1 MEGPGVIDHKKPNQ
15 QQQQPPVRAALPE
28 PQRAGPVEI
37 VGRSQAMLHLLQR
50 IDTVARS
57 DARVFVAGESGTG
70 KELVTR
76 LLHAKSARREAP
88 FIAVNCAAFPDALL
102 EAELFGYERGAFS
115 GAFVRREG
123 RFQAA
128 NKGTLFL
135 DEVAELPLTA
145 QAKLLRVLETGTF
158 EPLGTNQP
166 VQVDVR
172 VISAS
177 HTSLKERVAQGL
189 FREDLY
195 YRLKVVQL
203 EVPPLRGRR
212 GDVPLLVEH
221 FLRRFAPNGQIPR
234 ISARAMAALES
245 YSFPGN
251 VRELEHAILQSV
263 VLANGEEI
271 DLRHLPREVA
281 GSGASHMRV
290 EGTPRPLADVIGE
303 FERDYLIHALRLMG
317 GRKAECARTLGIS
330 RKSLWQK
337 LRKHGVCDA
346 ELAAAMSSPAPTAA
360 TTANH

>member
-1 MEGPGVIDHKKPNQ
+1 MADGPGVVDQRRQGPMRVAAGA
-15 QQQQPPVRAALPE
+15 PPPTE
-28 PQRAGPVEI
+28 TRAGAVEI

-50 IDTVARS
+50 IETVARS

-76 LLHAKSARREAP
+76 LLHARSSRRERP
-88 FIAVNCAAFPDALL
+88 FISVNCAAFPDALL

-128 NKGTLFL
+128 NTGTLFL
-135 DEVAELPLTA
+135 DEVSELPMTA
-145 QAKLLRVLETGTF
+145 QAKLLRVLETGSF

-166 VQVDVR
+166 VHVDVR

-177 HTSLKERVAQGL
+177 HTSLKERVSQGL

-203 EVPPLRGRR
+203 EVPPLRARR
-212 GDVPLLVEH
+212 GDISLLVEH
-221 FLRRFAPNGQIPR
+221 FLRRFAPNGQAPK
-234 ISARAMAALES
+234 ISARAMASLEG
-245 YSFPGN
+245 YAFPGN
-251 VRELEHAILQSV
+251 VRELEHAILQAV

-271 DLRHLPREVA
+271 DLRHLPREIA
-281 GSGASHMRV
+281 GNGSTHLKV
-290 EGTPRPLADVIGE
+290 EGTPRPLCDVIGE

-317 GRKAECARTLGIS
+317 GRKAECARQLGIS

-337 LRKHGVCDA
+337 LRKYGVGDA
-346 ELAAAMSSPAPTAA
+346 ELAAALAAPAMSAHA
-360 TTANH
+360 

>member
-1 MEGPGVIDHKKPNQ
+1 MDGSGVIDQRKQHG
-15 QQQQPPVRAALPE
+15 RAAAGGVTNGAADPA
-28 PQRAGPVEI
+28 RAGAMEI

-50 IDTVARS
+50 IETVARS

-76 LLHAKSARREAP
+76 LLHAKSARREHP
-88 FIAVNCAAFPDALL
+88 FVAVNCAAFPDALL

-128 NKGTLFL
+128 HKGTLFL

-145 QAKLLRVLETGTF
+145 QAKLLRVLETGAF
-158 EPLGTNQP
+158 EPLGTNQS

-177 HTSLKERVAQGL
+177 HTSLKERVSQGL

-203 EVPPLRGRR
+203 EVPPLRTRR

-234 ISARAMAALES
+234 ISARALASLES

-251 VRELEHAILQSV
+251 VRELEHAILQAV

-281 GSGASHMRV
+281 GSGSSHMRV
-290 EGTPRPLADVIGE
+290 EGTPRPLSDVMGE

-337 LRKHGVCDA
+337 LRKYAVGDA
-346 ELAAAMSSPAPTAA
+346 ELNAAMSTPAKALA
-360 TTANH
+360 